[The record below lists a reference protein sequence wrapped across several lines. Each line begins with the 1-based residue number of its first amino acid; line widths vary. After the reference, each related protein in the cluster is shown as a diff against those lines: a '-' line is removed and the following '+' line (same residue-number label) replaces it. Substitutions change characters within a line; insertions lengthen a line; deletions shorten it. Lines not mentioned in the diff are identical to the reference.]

1 MGFLYIIIY
10 IGLFFRVGIEEARV
24 AVYHT
29 LYSLD
34 SPSKLLD
41 EVFELLGGVLGCI
54 LHEISPA
61 DAFQSAD
68 FLHLLIGVFRTML
81 IYLVV
86 DVVEALRNGGPV
98 IIRIVFAVLLEVFT

>member
-10 IGLFFRVGIEEARV
+10 IGLFVRVDIEEVRV

-34 SPSKLLD
+34 SSSKLLD
-41 EVFELLGGVLGCI
+41 KVFELLGGVLGCI

-61 DAFQSAD
+61 DAF
-68 FLHLLIGVFRTML
+68 
-81 IYLVV
+81 
-86 DVVEALRNGGPV
+86 
-98 IIRIVFAVLLEVFT
+98 